1 MPSLPSI
8 AAKCSWGVMENG
20 FWCGCD
26 KQADCTRLEFRG
38 SSEHLSTKMVPTDLA
53 EAASKRCRGSG
64 SGFRFYC
71 SEVRPQELAARL
83 DLMRIY
89 VGHLVGHL
97 ERMELKPSS
106 RQSCGSGLLG

>member
-1 MPSLPSI
+1 MAAINRLIALGWNSGAALSTSALKCPQLISRKRLPS
-8 AAKCSWGVMENG
+8 AAGEV
-20 FWCGCD
+20 
-26 KQADCTRLEFRG
+26 A
-38 SSEHLSTKMVPTDLA
+38 LA
-53 EAASKRCRGSG
+53 
-64 SGFRFYC
+64 FDF